1 MAGSVDV
8 DMPRELV
15 IERLTGF
22 VTSQQRPHPLRVAVD
37 GPDAAGKTTLAD
49 ELAAALLEH
58 GRPVLRISADDF
70 HRPAEER
77 LRRGSLSAEGYFL
90 DAFDYPALRR
100 LVLDPLGPDGDRRYQ
115 RAVTA
120 ARLTPEPER
129 APANAV
135 LVLDGVFLLRDEL
148 RSAWDLTV
156 HVTVTPAESLR
167 RALVRDVELFDS
179 EATVRERYTHR
190 YLPGQDLY
198 RAAAHPERTAD
209 VVIDNEDVSHPRLLS
224 WRTGRTTP

>member
-135 LVLDGVFLLRDEL
+135 LSSTASF
-148 RSAWDLTV
+148 S
-156 HVTVTPAESLR
+156 
-167 RALVRDVELFDS
+167 F
-179 EATVRERYTHR
+179 ATSC
-190 YLPGQDLY
+190 
-198 RAAAHPERTAD
+198 AARGISPSTSR
-209 VVIDNEDVSHPRLLS
+209 
-224 WRTGRTTP
+224 